1 MSWGAFGVLL
11 AFRGAHSDS
20 GPNFFGR
27 FPTFGALRGP
37 KGRQKEPQGPQRR
50 PTWCPEWCPR
60 APKAFPKA
68 YFLEISETL
77 IFDDS
82 TMIFMVFSCIL
93 LSARGLGSSK
103 ALQRSNHGPLAG
115 AGRPGQQD
123 STAAAPSGL
132 RPVAGQG
139 PGSGQDPPGSRNFL
153 RRQLQF

>member
-11 AFRGAHSDS
+11 APQVAHSDS
-20 GPNFFGR
+20 GPNFFSR

-50 PTWCPEWCPR
+50 PTWCPEWSPR
-60 APKAFPKA
+60 APKALPNA

-93 LSARGLGSSK
+93 LSGRGLRSSK
-103 ALQRSNHGPLAG
+103 APQRSNCGRPAG
-115 AGRPGQQD
+115 AGLPGEQD

-153 RRQLQF
+153 RHQLQF

>member
-1 MSWGAFGVLL
+1 MSWGACGVLL
-11 AFRGAHSDS
+11 APQVAHSDS
-20 GPNFFGR
+20 GPHFFGR

-50 PTWCPEWCPR
+50 PTWCPEWSPR
-60 APKAFPKA
+60 APKALPKV
-68 YFLEISETL
+68 YFLAISETL

-123 STAAAPSGL
+123 LIAGSPPSVWAEAA
-132 RPVAGQG
+132 Q
-139 PGSGQDPPGSRNFL
+139 
-153 RRQLQF
+153 